1 MVVIMKKINIKYIE
15 YIILIIVVLIISLP
29 LFKTGF
35 IDTHDGHYHIMRIF
49 GTIAGIEDGQFLPEV
64 VMQWGNGFGFS
75 WNLFYPPLVTYI
87 GALFKL
93 ILPTYTIAMKAVLV
107 LLTLISAIGMYKLMI
122 EITGKKKIS
131 LLTAIIYIT
140 APYRI
145 TDIYVRLAIG
155 EVLTF
160 AFMPIL
166 FQGLYN
172 LFNKDGKKDYLVIIG
187 AVGIMLSHN
196 ISTLLIAIISI
207 IYVLVNITKLK
218 DKKVLIKLFI
228 DAIFI
233 LTIVAFF
240 YGPLLES
247 KMSADYAAF
256 EDGFMM
262 TRDGLVKQVVHIRQL
277 FDNSFKPGRSFELG
291 DPNDVKNEL
300 SFAIGLQIIIPLL
313 FVPFVLKKMKK
324 ETKKHYL
331 YFLILGLGCVF
342 ATTGLFPWKYVPD
355 VFVMIQVPWRLLMPA
370 TFLLTI
376 AAGMTIDY
384 EFEDI
389 KSKYIAIAILSIL
402 IYIMP
407 YFFNLQ
413 YVQTFDENAMINSK
427 FAVVNCSNFE
437 YFPTK
442 ARNNMDYVANREDK
456 AIITEG
462 QGKIENEN
470 KNGTKMNF
478 EIVENNSTNLK
489 IELPYIY
496 YVGYNATLNG
506 EKINLVESENGFLE
520 INIKENN
527 IGTINIQYTGSTI
540 MNITKIVS
548 FLGIILFII
557 YCLKDKIYYI
567 IQNKIERGNKI
578 GKN

>member
-49 GTIAGIEDGQFLPEV
+49 GTIAGTEDGQFLPEV

>member
-331 YFLILGLGCVF
+331 YFLILGLWCVF

-389 KSKYIAIAILSIL
+389 KSKYIAISILSIL

>member
-49 GTIAGIEDGQFLPEV
+49 GTIAGIQDGQFLPEV

-218 DKKVLIKLFI
+218 DKKVLSKLFI

-496 YVGYNATLNG
+496 YIGYNATLNG

-527 IGTINIQYTGSTI
+527 IGTISIQYTGSTI

-548 FLGIILFII
+548 FFGIILFII
-557 YCLKDKIYYI
+557 YCFKDKIYCI
-567 IQNKIERGNKI
+567 IQNKIERGNKV